1 MKHANEETFAQ
12 LVPLLDQIRCRVPPL
27 KEKGTGKFYLKSS
40 AFLHFHDDPAGIFAD
55 LKVAGDWQR
64 YPVNNDADYARLLST
79 LDQQL
84 PNRSPQSGG

>member
-1 MKHANEETFAQ
+1 MKHATDETLAQ
-12 LVPLLDQIRCRVPPL
+12 IAPLLDQIRDRIPPL

-64 YPVNNDADYARLLST
+64 FPVNTEAESAALLAV

-84 PNRSPQSGG
+84 PANSTS